1 MIAIVH
7 KQSDAFEATIA
18 GLLWPFMHIAHYK
31 VLVKK
36 RVNMENTIPTILDTR
51 GFALS
56 LKGSSKLKDD
66 SWGGVSFLSSFE
78 VVPSGCIQ
86 ICYKIMKY

>member
-1 MIAIVH
+1 
-7 KQSDAFEATIA
+7 
-18 GLLWPFMHIAHYK
+18 
-31 VLVKK
+31 
-36 RVNMENTIPTILDTR
+36 MENTIPTILDTR